1 MTDLSRRHFVTA
13 ATLASLA
20 PQLAVARGLAPENS
34 TAADNA
40 APGAPSSGANPLAI
54 RDPIFKDDIVR
65 LDYNES
71 PYGPCAPAVKAMELG
86 ARQSG
91 RYYYEQQ
98 VRLIELFAEQNHVPA
113 DHVAVFCGSRSPL
126 QYAMALYAGAR
137 SVVTAAP
144 TYDSVANGAAEVGAK
159 VHEVALDERHAHDV
173 RGMLAADDQAGVIY
187 LCNPNNPTGTLTPYE
202 DIKHLVVNKPAGCLA
217 IIDEAYIHFSDAQP
231 CLGLVLK
238 HPDVLVLRTF
248 SKLYGMAGARLGLA
262 IASPEVLDKLQT
274 LNGHNFISVSASLGG
289 IASLQQPQLVAER
302 KQTNQRVLQNTV
314 GKLQA
319 VGYRCTEA
327 QANCF
332 MVALKRPAAPVIEAL
347 AKRGVQVGR
356 VFDAWPDWMRVTVGT
371 AAQMQA
377 FLNSFF
383 VVMQH
388 S

>member
-20 PQLAVARGLAPENS
+20 PQLAVARGLAPENLT
-34 TAADNA
+34 TADTA
-40 APGAPSSGANPLAI
+40 APGATFSGASPLAT
-54 RDPIFKDDIVR
+54 RDPIFNDDIVR

-98 VRLIELFAEQNHVPA
+98 VRLIELFAEQNHLPS

-126 QYAMALYAGAR
+126 QYAMALYAGQR

-144 TYDSVANGAAEVGAK
+144 TYDSVANGAEALGAK
-159 VHEVALDERHAHDV
+159 VHEVPLDDRHAHDV

-202 DIKHLVVNKPAGCLA
+202 DIKHLVVNKPTGCLA

-231 CLGLVLK
+231 CLGLPIK

-262 IASPEVLDKLQT
+262 IAAPEVLDKLQR
-274 LNGHNFISVSASLGG
+274 LNGHNFISVGASLGG

-302 KQTNQRVLQNTV
+302 KQTNRRVLQDTV
-314 GKLQA
+314 GQLQA
-319 VGYRCTEA
+319 AGYRCTDA

-332 MVALKRPAAPVIEAL
+332 MVALRRPAAPVIDAL

-356 VFDAWPDWMRVTVGT
+356 VFEAWPDWMRVTVGT
-371 AAQMQA
+371 HEQMQSFLKA
-377 FLNSFF
+377 FHQ
-383 VVMQH
+383 VM
-388 S
+388 SNA